1 MSNKCDGSGMM
12 SLHHAVNYVADGN
25 GIKNSFPLNIIC
37 MSHKLQ
43 PYIKLYLHAV
53 YNEVI

>member
-12 SLHHAVNYVADGN
+12 SLHHAVNYVANGN

>member
-25 GIKNSFPLNIIC
+25 EIKKKFIYYKYHLCVAQTSAIHQTVLTCCI
-37 MSHKLQ
+37 
-43 PYIKLYLHAV
+43 
-53 YNEVI
+53 